1 MPPRRLRK
9 GTRPEAGASSLELL
23 VFFPLLLL
31 IILVTVQVALSWYGN
46 EVAMTAARETARSLR
61 TGSHDSAAL
70 AAAEASGVAYAASTG
85 GSGLTNVVVDARAT
99 DTEVTVTVSGEAMDI
114 VGGLAPRVNATV
126 TSPVEEFRE
135 DV

>member
-70 AAAEASGVAYAASTG
+70 AAEASGVAYAASTG
-85 GSGLTNVVVDARAT
+85 GSGLTDVVVDARAT

>member
-1 MPPRRLRK
+1 
-9 GTRPEAGASSLELL
+9 
-23 VFFPLLLL
+23 
-31 IILVTVQVALSWYGN
+31 
-46 EVAMTAARETARSLR
+46 MTAARETARSLR

-85 GSGLTNVVVDARAT
+85 GSGLTDVVVDARAT

>member
-70 AAAEASGVAYAASTG
+70 AAAEASGVA
-85 GSGLTNVVVDARAT
+85 
-99 DTEVTVTVSGEAMDI
+99 
-114 VGGLAPRVNATV
+114 
-126 TSPVEEFRE
+126 
-135 DV
+135 